1 MANKYALVS
10 VSDKSNLNV
19 IVNFLH
25 SQGYTILSTGGTYK
39 YIYDYHENMRE
50 SLVQVS
56 DYTGFPEILNGRV
69 KTLHPKIY
77 GGLLWDER
85 FDTTGIQKIDL
96 VVVNLYPFQK
106 TVANPDA
113 TLDEAIENIDIGG
126 VSLIRAAAKNFK
138 NTKLLTNP
146 SDYYH
151 ATMMF
156 DSDEFWLDMAI
167 KGFDHVTEYDAAIT
181 QYLSNDNLVYRRYSS
196 IKKLKYG
203 CNPYQGNASLLSQDP
218 EKFPFKIING
228 FPGYINCIDAIQ
240 SWSLVRELYDSTGL
254 VAAAS
259 FKHTAPAGVAL
270 ADKDLTNEEAQFLG
284 MENALE
290 LNGSTSLQAYIKA
303 RNCDPLS
310 SFGDF
315 IAICGTV
322 DFACAKYISKCVCDG
337 IIATNY
343 TIEALETLF
352 GKKSGKFIVLQ
363 GNTEAPIGIE
373 YREIGG
379 AVLSQDINTKTL
391 KLENLNYVMTD
402 ASRELTNE
410 EKRDMILATTTLKYT
425 PSNSIAFATENTCVG
440 IGAGQ
445 QNRLDCIKLAGN
457 KSREWQLRHHPK
469 VLALSSLFR
478 EGVKRQERVNAT
490 IKYIRDDFV
499 GNEFELWSKLFTNP
513 PLKLTE
519 AEKNEFL
526 DSDSERRKIV
536 LSSDAFMPFRDNV
549 DTAKKYGVSSI
560 VQPGGSVA
568 DSSVIEACNEYGI
581 SMVFT
586 NTRFFLH

>member
-1 MANKYALVS
+1 MTKYALVS
-10 VSDKSNLNV
+10 VSDKSNLNI
-19 IVNFLH
+19 IVEFLYAK
-25 SQGYTILSTGGTYK
+25 GYTILSTGGTYK
-39 YIYDYHENMRE
+39 YIYDYNENIRE

-77 GGLLWDER
+77 GGLLWDDR
-85 FDTTGIQKIDL
+85 FDTTGIEKIDL
-96 VVVNLYPFQK
+96 VVVNLYPFQE
-106 TVANPDA
+106 TVSNPDA
-113 TLDEAIENIDIGG
+113 TLDDAIENIDIGG

-138 NTKLLTNP
+138 NTRLLTSP
-146 SDYYH
+146 HDYYH

-156 DSDEFWLDMAI
+156 DDPQFWRDMAI
-167 KGFDHVTEYDAAIT
+167 KGFDHVTEYDSAIT
-181 QYLSNDNLVYRRYSS
+181 QYLSNDTLIYRRYSS
-196 IKKLKYG
+196 MKQLKYG
-203 CNPYQGNASLLSQDP
+203 CNPYQRNASLLTNSQNN
-218 EKFPFKIING
+218 FPFKIING
-228 FPGYINCIDAIQ
+228 IPGYINCIDAIQ

-254 VAAAS
+254 VSAAS

-270 ADKDLTNEEAQFLG
+270 ADRELTDTEAQFLG
-284 MENALE
+284 MENSVE
-290 LNGSTSLQAYIKA
+290 LNASTSLQAYIKA

-343 TIEALETLF
+343 TVEALETLF
-352 GKKSGKFIVLQ
+352 KKKSGKFIVLQ
-363 GNTEAPIGIE
+363 GNTEAPSGIE

-379 AVLSQDINTKTL
+379 AVLSQDTNTKTL
-391 KLENLNYVMTD
+391 KLEDLNYVMTD
-402 ASRELTNE
+402 TTQKLTTS

-425 PSNSIAFATENTCVG
+425 PSNSIAFATDNTCVG

-457 KSREWQLRHHPK
+457 KSREWRLRHHPK
-469 VLALSSLFR
+469 VLALNSLFR
-478 EGVKRQERVNAT
+478 EGMKRQERVNAT
-490 IKYIRDDFV
+490 IKYIRDDFT
-499 GNEFELWSKLFTNP
+499 GNEFKLWSELFTNP

-519 AEKNEFL
+519 AEKMEYLNNKNIKL
-526 DSDSERRKIV
+526 V
-536 LSSDAFMPFRDNV
+536 LSSDAFMPFRDNI
-549 DTAKKYGVSSI
+549 DTANKYGVSSI

-568 DSSVIEACNEYGI
+568 DSSVIGACNEYGI